1 MNYFERKYKK
11 NKIWDLPLRLFHIS
25 LILLVI
31 GSISSA
37 KMNML
42 DLHQYFGV
50 ALLGLVFFRILWGFF
65 GTYYSRFSS
74 FNLSIVD
81 ALSQFSKTN
90 NITSIRTPIGCYSTI
105 IFMMVLLSI
114 SVSGLFSSDDILY
127 DAPLSFLTPNLT
139 SDWTYIHNIL
149 HYFLY
154 ILIGIHISAI
164 LYYQI
169 VKKMKIIER
178 VLDGYSRIEKINIVS
193 INEKPLIGMVLLLI
207 FMILPVLI
215 LFYFS

>member
-1 MNYFERKYKK
+1 MKENIRNK
-11 NKIWDLPLRLFHIS
+11 KIWDLPLRLFHIS

-65 GTYYSRFSS
+65 GTYYSRFKS
-74 FNLSIVD
+74 FNLSILD

-90 NITSIRTPIGCYSTI
+90 KITSIRTPIGCYSTI

-149 HYFLY
+149 HYLLY
-154 ILIGIHISAI
+154 TLIGIHILAI

-193 INEKPLIGMVLLLI
+193 INEKPLIGILLLLI
-207 FMILPVLI
+207 LTFLPVLI
-215 LFYFS
+215 LLYFN

>member
-1 MNYFERKYKK
+1 MKENIRNK
-11 NKIWDLPLRLFHIS
+11 KIWDLPLRLFHIS

-65 GTYYSRFSS
+65 GTYYSRFTS

-105 IFMMVLLSI
+105 IFIMVLLSI

-149 HYFLY
+149 HYLLY
-154 ILIGIHISAI
+154 ILIGIHILAI

-193 INEKPLIGMVLLLI
+193 INEKPLIGIFLLLI
-207 FMILPVLI
+207 LTFLPVLI
-215 LFYFS
+215 LLYFN

>member
-1 MNYFERKYKK
+1 MKENIRNK
-11 NKIWDLPLRLFHIS
+11 KIWDLPLRLFHIS

-37 KMNML
+37 KLNML

-65 GTYYSRFSS
+65 GTYYSRFKS
-74 FNLSIVD
+74 FNLSIID

-90 NITSIRTPIGCYSTI
+90 KITSIRTPIGCYSTI

-149 HYFLY
+149 HYLLY
-154 ILIGIHISAI
+154 TLIGIHIFAI

-193 INEKPLIGMVLLLI
+193 INEKPFIGILLLLI
-207 FMILPVLI
+207 LTFLPVLI
-215 LFYFS
+215 LLYFN

>member
-1 MNYFERKYKK
+1 MKENIRNK
-11 NKIWDLPLRLFHIS
+11 KIWDLPLRLFHIS

-65 GTYYSRFSS
+65 GTYYSRFTS
-74 FNLSIVD
+74 FNISIVD

-90 NITSIRTPIGCYSTI
+90 NITSIRTPIGCYSTL

-149 HYFLY
+149 HYLLY
-154 ILIGIHISAI
+154 TLIGIHIIAI

-193 INEKPLIGMVLLLI
+193 INEKPLIGIFLLLI
-207 FMILPVLI
+207 LTFSPILI
-215 LFYFS
+215 LLYFN

>member
-1 MNYFERKYKK
+1 MKEIIRHK
-11 NKIWDLPLRLFHIS
+11 KIWDLPLRLFHIS
-25 LILLVI
+25 LILIVI

-65 GTYYSRFSS
+65 GTYYSRFTS

-90 NITSIRTPIGCYSTI
+90 NIKSIRTPIGCYSTLVI
-105 IFMMVLLSI
+105 MMVLLSI

-127 DAPLSFLTPNLT
+127 DAPLSFLTPNLK

-149 HYFLY
+149 HYLLY

-164 LYYQI
+164 MYYQI

-193 INEKPLIGMVLLLI
+193 INEKPLIGIFLLLI
-207 FMILPVLI
+207 LTFSPILI
-215 LFYFS
+215 LLYFN

>member
-1 MNYFERKYKK
+1 
-11 NKIWDLPLRLFHIS
+11 
-25 LILLVI
+25 
-31 GSISSA
+31 
-37 KMNML
+37 ML

-50 ALLGLVFFRILWGFF
+50 ASLGLVFFRILWGFF
-65 GTYYSRFSS
+65 GTFYSRFTS

-105 IFMMVLLSI
+105 IFMMVLLLI

-154 ILIGIHISAI
+154 TLIGIHILAI

-169 VKKMKIIER
+169 VKKMKMNFCPGANPQFCFGPLPTEPSLIAWPLSLSVVFTGAPVCFLFLRCIMSGPTCQDIMLIE
-178 VLDGYSRIEKINIVS
+178 
-193 INEKPLIGMVLLLI
+193 
-207 FMILPVLI
+207 
-215 LFYFS
+215 

>member
-1 MNYFERKYKK
+1 MKEIIRNK
-11 NKIWDLPLRLFHIS
+11 KIWDLPLRLFHIS
-25 LILLVI
+25 LILLII

-37 KMNML
+37 KLNML
-42 DLHQYFGV
+42 DIHQYFGV
-50 ALLGLVFFRILWGFF
+50 ALLGLVFFRILWAFF
-65 GTYYSRFSS
+65 GTYYSTFKS

-90 NITSIRTPIGCYSTI
+90 NIQSIRTPIGCYSTLIFI
-105 IFMMVLLSI
+105 IVLLSI

-127 DAPLSFLTPNLT
+127 DAPLSFLTPNHT

-149 HYFLY
+149 HYMLY
-154 ILIGIHISAI
+154 ILIGIHILTI

-178 VLDGYSRIEKINIVS
+178 VLDGYSRIEKIKIVS

-215 LFYFS
+215 LLYFS

>member
-1 MNYFERKYKK
+1 MKEIIRNK
-11 NKIWDLPLRLFHIS
+11 KIWDLPLRLFHIS
-25 LILLVI
+25 LILLII

-37 KMNML
+37 KLNMI
-42 DLHQYFGV
+42 DIHQFFGV
-50 ALLGLVFFRILWGFF
+50 ALIGLVFFRILWGFF
-65 GTYYSRFSS
+65 GTYYSTFKS
-74 FNLSIVD
+74 FNFSIVD
-81 ALSQFSKTN
+81 ALSQFSKNN
-90 NITSIRTPIGCYSTI
+90 NIKSIRTPIGCYSTLIFI
-105 IFMMVLLSI
+105 IVLLLI

-127 DAPLSFLTPNLT
+127 DGPLAFLTPNYT

-149 HYFLY
+149 HYMLF

-193 INEKPLIGMVLLLI
+193 INEKPYFGILLLLI
-207 FMILPVLI
+207 LTFLPVLI
-215 LFYFS
+215 LLYYN

>member
-1 MNYFERKYKK
+1 MKENIRNK
-11 NKIWDLPLRLFHIS
+11 KIWDLPLRLFHIS

-37 KMNML
+37 KLNML

-65 GTYYSRFSS
+65 GTYYSRFTS

-90 NITSIRTPIGCYSTI
+90 NITSIRTPIGCYSTLIFI
-105 IFMMVLLSI
+105 IVLLLI
-114 SVSGLFSSDDILY
+114 SLSGLFSSDDILY
-127 DAPLSFLTPNLT
+127 DAPLSFLTPNHT
-139 SDWTYIHNIL
+139 SYWTYIHNIL

-154 ILIGIHISAI
+154 ILIGIHILAI

-193 INEKPLIGMVLLLI
+193 INEKPLIGIFLLLI
-207 FMILPVLI
+207 LTFSPILI
-215 LFYFS
+215 LLYFN

>member
-1 MNYFERKYKK
+1 MKENIRNK
-11 NKIWDLPLRLFHIS
+11 KIWDLPLRLFHIS
-25 LILLVI
+25 LIFLVI

-37 KMNML
+37 KMNKL

-65 GTYYSRFSS
+65 GTYYSRFKS
-74 FNLSIVD
+74 FNLSIID

-90 NITSIRTPIGCYSTI
+90 KITSIRTPIGCYSTI

-149 HYFLY
+149 HYMLY
-154 ILIGIHISAI
+154 ILIGIHILAI

-178 VLDGYSRIEKINIVS
+178 VLDGYSRIEKIKVVS
-193 INEKPLIGMVLLLI
+193 LNDKPLIGILLLLI
-207 FMILPVLI
+207 LMFLPVLI
-215 LFYFS
+215 LIYFS